1 MMKIFNYILVISIM
15 LFSSCTPEEKDLFG
29 DLSSNRMNERL
40 KADKAVLVGAE
51 NGWLM
56 EYYPADQMIYGGYNL
71 FVSFAE
77 NEMATV
83 SGDIAGVG
91 KKTTGMYKLKDSA
104 GPILSFDTY
113 NEIFHFFSEPKNS
126 LGIGSNGK
134 GMEGDFEFRIMEAT
148 PEKVILKG
156 KKTGNMIVMTPIRKG
171 VEWDNVLKPITD
183 MMQILSKFKMYEYVD
198 GTFKADVSAS
208 YNKLTL
214 TYDDNGNEKEID
226 APYIVTASGCKF
238 FSPLVLNGKSI
249 DSLVYKP
256 NSGSGILEGNNNSGI
271 FTPIFPLNN
280 TLISGDWF
288 FSLSGMG
295 AYGAVYWNLAK
306 QTLVQKNITLN
317 YAMFTPAAPG
327 KLAFYWSASGYQPG
341 YLVFNYT
348 LIGDKKIKIT
358 FALNGNNIGV
368 DFYQNMNFNRII
380 YPFSGGSSGKTFT
393 LTADDINNPTVIT
406 MTDDS
411 TPTNTIRLSKN
422 EILNPLTN

>member
-77 NEMATV
+77 NETATV

-91 KKTTGMYKLKDSA
+91 KKATGMYKLKDSA